1 MKKLIVNFLTVMML
15 ITTMCSVTACTAC
28 ANGDRY
34 ELTLISGLGISTD
47 AYDYNYIDFN
57 FSNNTYT
64 LKNKAKANGIVSK
77 QTGTF
82 IEDRFGG
89 VTLTNDE
96 IPSQDYILYYN
107 ETLLFSDDYSKFYA
121 SAKINGVEILMIFTK
136 K

>member
-1 MKKLIVNFLTVMML
+1 MKKIIITFFTVIML
-15 ITTMCSVTACTAC
+15 ITTTFSLSAC

-57 FSNNTYT
+57 FDNHTYT
-64 LKNKAKANGIVSK
+64 LKNKSKANGIVTK

-82 IEDRFGG
+82 KEDLFGG
-89 VTLTNDE
+89 VTITNDN
-96 IPSQDYILYYN
+96 IPTQDYILYYN
-107 ETLLFSDDYSKFYA
+107 ETLLFSDDYNKFYA
-121 SAKINGVEILMIFTK
+121 SAKINGIEVVMIFTK

>member
-1 MKKLIVNFLTVMML
+1 MKKIIVTFLTAIMF
-15 ITTMCSVTACTAC
+15 IATMFSLTAC

-57 FSNNTYT
+57 FDNHTYT
-64 LKNKAKANGIVSK
+64 LKNKAKANGIVTK

-82 IEDRFGG
+82 KEDQFGG
-89 VTLTNDE
+89 VTLTNDN
-96 IPSQDYILYYN
+96 IPSQDYILYHN
-107 ETLLFSDDYSKFYA
+107 ETLLFSDHYNKFYA
-121 SAKINGVEILMIFTK
+121 SAKINGVEVIMIYIK